1 MTNSLSVGAKR
12 DVVVLSTLTFLLFQ
26 AYQIDFLLHV
36 TNRIPGVSIIRP
48 TLLLFGLI
56 TLLLIAQKDKIKER
70 MAHPILKA
78 YGVFILIA
86 FLSLP
91 FVTYPGSV
99 IKGNLPVFIK
109 AIVFLYFTA
118 LILDTEK
125 RFKWAL
131 VTFVVCQVIRVLE
144 PLYLNITDGYWG
156 AQTWMDGEFANR
168 LSGAPYDIINP
179 NELGFVI
186 ATVIP
191 FLHFYLL
198 PGKWYMKLLY
208 FGLLAALLY
217 ALILTMSRGALLA
230 LLVVGWVVFK
240 DSKNK
245 ALLIIAGII
254 MVFAALAVMNDAQR
268 DRYLSLFSSESKQ
281 SKSVDGR
288 VNGAIH
294 EFGVGLTRPIFGHG
308 LGTTPEAKANN
319 GFGVQ
324 ASHNMYAEIL
334 IEVGFVGMFFFFKFI
349 RQIYLQIKSFMGRLE
364 EMQPFHAAT
373 SKAAKVV
380 FWMFI
385 LYSTNYWGLNQ
396 YYWYHFAGLMVALAC
411 LTQPRDLTEGNARQ

>member
-1 MTNSLSVGAKR
+1 MNSTAITRRAQLLTV
-12 DVVVLSTLTFLLFQ
+12 STFTFFLFQ
-26 AYQIDFLLHV
+26 CYQVDFLLHI
-36 TNRIPGVSIIRP
+36 TARIPGVGVLRP
-48 TLLLFGLI
+48 TMLMFLIITIMLF
-56 TLLLIAQKDKIKER
+56 AQKEKLTQR
-70 MAHPILKA
+70 LNHPILKA
-78 YGVFILIA
+78 YGLFILIA

-91 FVTYPGSV
+91 LVKYPGSV
-99 IKGNLPVFIK
+99 IKANLPVFIK

-125 RFKWAL
+125 RFKWAM
-131 VTFVVCQVIRVLE
+131 VTFVICQVLRVLE

-156 AQTWMDGEFANR
+156 SQTWMDGEFANR
-168 LSGAPYDIINP
+168 LSGAPHDVINP

-191 FLHFYLL
+191 FLHYYLM
-198 PGKWYMKLLY
+198 PGRWFVKIFY
-208 FGLLAALLY
+208 FGLLAVLLY
-217 ALILTMSRGALLA
+217 ALILTMSRGAFLA
-230 LLVVGWVVFK
+230 LVVVGWVVFK

-245 ALLIIAGII
+245 FMLVIAGVI

-281 SKSVDGR
+281 SKSAEGR

-319 GFGVQ
+319 GYGPQ

-349 RQIYLQIKSFMGRLE
+349 RQIYLQIKDLTQRIEQMH
-364 EMQPFHAAT
+364 PFHAAT
-373 SKAAKVV
+373 ARAAKVI

-385 LYSTNYWGLNQ
+385 LYSSNYWGLNQ

-411 LTQPRDLTEGNARQ
+411 LSGASDTEKGKVP